1 MEKRLV
7 RKTTDKMIF
16 GVAAGLA
23 DYLNV
28 DPVLV
33 RLIFVIMTLAGGP
46 GILLPGILLYI
57 IMAILMPEE
66 STIVG
71 SAKAQPFDEEEIVLR

>member
-7 RKTTDKMIF
+7 RKRNDKIIF

-28 DPVLV
+28 DPVLI

-46 GILLPGILLYI
+46 GVLIYI
-57 IMAILMPEE
+57 IMAILMPLED
-66 STIVG
+66 SIVIG
-71 SAKAQPFDEEEIVLR
+71 NPKAQPFEEEEIMLR

>member
-23 DYLNV
+23 DYLNI

-33 RLIFVIMTLAGGP
+33 RLVFAIMTLAGGP
-46 GILLPGILLYI
+46 GVLIYI

-66 STIVG
+66 GAATT

>member
-7 RKTTDKMIF
+7 RKRSDKMFF

-23 DYLNV
+23 EYLNI

-33 RLIFVIMTLAGGP
+33 RLVFVIMTLAGGP
-46 GILLPGILLYI
+46 GLLLYI
-57 IMAILMPEE
+57 VMAILMPEE
-66 STIVG
+66 DGGYS
-71 SAKAQPFDEEEIVLR
+71 SAKAQPFDEEEIVVRD

>member
-7 RKTTDKMIF
+7 RRQDDRMLF
-16 GVAAGLA
+16 GVAAGIA
-23 DYLNV
+23 AYLNI

-46 GILLPGILLYI
+46 GILIYLVMLI
-57 IMAILMPEE
+57 IMPEE
-66 STIVG
+66 GVMDG
-71 SAKAQPFDEEEIVLR
+71 AKGHVFDEEEIIIKE

>member
-7 RKTTDKMIF
+7 RKQDDRMLF

-23 DYLNV
+23 AYLNI

-33 RLIFVIMTLAGGP
+33 RLIFVIMTLTGGH
-46 GILLPGILLYI
+46 GLLLYLVLLI
-57 IMAILMPEE
+57 IMPEE
-66 STIVG
+66 GVMDG
-71 SAKAQPFDEEEIVLR
+71 AKGNVFDEEEIVIKD

>member
-46 GILLPGILLYI
+46 GILLYI

>member
-7 RKTTDKMIF
+7 RKQDDRMLF

-23 DYLNV
+23 AYLNI

-46 GILLPGILLYI
+46 GLLLYLVLLI
-57 IMAILMPEE
+57 IMPEE
-66 STIVG
+66 GVMDG
-71 SAKAQPFDEEEIVLR
+71 AKGNVFDEEEIVIKD

>member
-7 RKTTDKMIF
+7 RKADDRMLF
-16 GVAAGLA
+16 GVAAGIA
-23 DYLNV
+23 DYLNI

-46 GILLPGILLYI
+46 GVLIYLVMLI
-57 IMAILMPEE
+57 IMPEADVF
-66 STIVG
+66 SG
-71 SAKAQPFDEEEIVLR
+71 AKANVFDEEEIVIKDEA

>member
-7 RKTTDKMIF
+7 RKASDKMFF

-23 DYLNV
+23 DYLNI

-33 RLIFVIMTLAGGP
+33 RLVFVIMTLAGGP
-46 GILLPGILLYI
+46 GLLLYI
-57 IMAILMPEE
+57 VMAILMPEE
-66 STIVG
+66 G
-71 SAKAQPFDEEEIVLR
+71 SAYTGAKAQPFDEEEIVVHD